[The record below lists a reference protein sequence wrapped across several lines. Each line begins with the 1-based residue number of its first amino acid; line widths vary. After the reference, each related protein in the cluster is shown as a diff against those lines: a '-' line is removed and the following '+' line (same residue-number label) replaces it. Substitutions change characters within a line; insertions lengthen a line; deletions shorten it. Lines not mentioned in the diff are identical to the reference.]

1 MKKNM
6 NAKLYTPLPLRE
18 GFLPCKRPSAE
29 RGVGLFSLLLILL
42 ISCKQEDD
50 TIVYQQ
56 SRRWV
61 EKTVAVVAP
70 MSADAATK
78 ARFERTAQWFL
89 DNFHQAQLHDT
100 LCIDLKLEWH
110 DELTEDLTRLGQ
122 ELGQRE
128 DVMAVIGPFGNDGV
142 ALLASGCQSTH
153 KPVIA
158 PTATSEEIIR
168 RFAVGTAGVENK
180 EPFLWSLTETDITFC
195 EVLMNMYASFV
206 KTLEYGPD
214 TSTPAALF
222 SPNDSYGRTFYDWGP
237 YQAEEMGI
245 PFSHNEQYTSDA
257 DLRQRMKAYYDEL
270 DRLPSFGSLL
280 TGNFCVIETTKQ
292 LLDMA
297 RLRMEWWG
305 KNPDEPMADEG
316 KDDNQ
321 QMLEA
326 WGRTWFAF
334 SNLTQESLDALG
346 QQARDV
352 LQYYQGF
359 SPYADPSTGFEISY
373 EVKFGNKPTFAEC
386 KFYDALMLVAFAA
399 SYAEHN
405 TTAEANSC
413 VPSVAS
419 DQRSS
424 ASLSTLHSSLNNAI
438 IAITTPKS
446 SQTSGATWNETA
458 MELYL
463 KAMEQG
469 QLMDFIGASGDIRF
483 DSETYTSA
491 LHTTYVHWQIQDG
504 KIHHRNYLSSDGSR
518 RTGQTMAAWN
528 WLVQNTEE
536 EFAKSAEN
544 KDAAIQYP
552 ALTDQYAVLVQGS
565 HGWNNYRH
573 QADVLSMYQLLRK
586 NGFDDDHIIL
596 IIDKALAT
604 DPKNPEPGIIRASD
618 DGPDLLANAVIDYD
632 NATLM
637 PIDICN
643 ILLGK
648 APKAPP
654 SSPEGDTIVPSD
666 RKTIE
671 APSGAV
677 GGASGASGAPNIL
690 LFWSGHGHNKT
701 SNGVDELAWLDA
713 DYGQGMTAAKFKE
726 TITQMQA
733 AGLYR
738 KMLILM
744 EPCFSEAII
753 SPLVGIPGVL
763 AMSSSGRYEQSF
775 ADNWSSTLGVWRC
788 DRFTRNLVT
797 HLSAVLGNLSLG
809 YAAIPADAPTRSLSP
824 VEESPSTYRDLYL
837 YCAQHTLGSHV
848 HIVNSAHFGNLYST
862 GPSEFCKYLR

>member
-1 MKKNM
+1 MEDVRWKM
-6 NAKLYTPLPLRE
+6 WLCVA
-18 GFLPCKRPSAE
+18 
-29 RGVGLFSLLLILL
+29 LFTIHCSLFT
-42 ISCKQEDD
+42 SCKQEDD

-61 EKTVAVVAP
+61 EKTVVVVAP
-70 MSADAATK
+70 TSADATTK
-78 ARFERTAQWFL
+78 LRFERTAQWFL

-122 ELGQRE
+122 QLGERE
-128 DVMAVIGPFGNDGV
+128 DVMAVIGPFSNDGV
-142 ALLASGCQSTH
+142 ALLAPGCQPTH

-168 RFAVGTAGVENK
+168 RFAVGTAGVANK

-206 KTLEYGPD
+206 KTLEHGPE

-245 PFSHNEQYTSDA
+245 SFSHNEQYMSDA

-270 DRLPSFGSLL
+270 PTFGSFV
-280 TGNFCVIETTKQ
+280 TGNFCVIETMKQ

-305 KNPDEPMADEG
+305 EDPDKPMSEEG

-321 QMLEA
+321 QMFEA

-359 SPYADPSTGFEISY
+359 SPYADPSTGFEVSY

-386 KFYDALMLVAFAA
+386 KFYDALMLAGFAA

-405 TTAEANSC
+405 PTAEPNS
-413 VPSVAS
+413 
-419 DQRSS
+419 Q
-424 ASLSTLHSSLNNAI
+424 LSI
-438 IAITTPKS
+438 IHFQFNDAVVKITTPHA
-446 SQTSGATWNETA
+446 QQLSGAAWSTTS

-463 KAMEQG
+463 SALEQG
-469 QLMDFIGASGDIRF
+469 RLMDFIGASGEIRF

-504 KIHHRNYLSSDGSR
+504 KIQHRNYLSSDGSY
-518 RTGQTMAAWN
+518 RTGSTMAAWN
-528 WLVQNTEE
+528 WLVQNAEE

-544 KDAAIQYP
+544 KDAGIQYP

-573 QADVLSMYQLLRK
+573 QADVLNVYQLLRK
-586 NGFDDDHIIL
+586 NGYDDDHIIL

-604 DPKNPEPGIIRASD
+604 DSKNPEAGIIRAAD
-618 DGPDLLANAVIDYD
+618 DGPDLMVNAMIDYD
-632 NATLM
+632 NATLN
-637 PIDICN
+637 PGDISN
-643 ILLGK
+643 ILLGNQT
-648 APKAPP
+648 ATTPVVLPKDA
-654 SSPEGDTIVPSD
+654 GQNV
-666 RKTIE
+666 
-671 APSGAV
+671 
-677 GGASGASGAPNIL
+677 L
-690 LFWSGHGHNKT
+690 LFWSGHGHNKA
-701 SNGVDELAWLDA
+701 SNGVDELAWRNT
-713 DYGQGMTAAKFKE
+713 DYGQGMTANKLKE
-726 TITQMQA
+726 TISQMQA
-733 AGLYR
+733 GGHYR
-738 KMLILM
+738 KLLVLT
-744 EPCFSEAII
+744 EPCFSEAVIT
-753 SPLVGIPGVL
+753 PLVGIQGVL
-763 AMSSSGRYEQSF
+763 AMSSAGRYEQSF

-788 DRFTRNLVT
+788 DRFSRNIVT
-797 HLSAVLGNLSLG
+797 HLSAN
-809 YAAIPADAPTRSLSP
+809 
-824 VEESPSTYRDLYL
+824 PSTTYRDLYL

-848 HIVNSAHFGNLYST
+848 HVVNSSHFGNLYTT
-862 GPSEFCKYLR
+862 GPREFFAK

>member
-1 MKKNM
+1 MEDVRWKM
-6 NAKLYTPLPLRE
+6 WLCVA
-18 GFLPCKRPSAE
+18 
-29 RGVGLFSLLLILL
+29 LFTIHCSLFT
-42 ISCKQEDD
+42 SCKQEDD

-61 EKTVAVVAP
+61 EKTVVVVAP
-70 MSADAATK
+70 TSADATTK
-78 ARFERTAQWFL
+78 LRFERTAQWFL

-122 ELGQRE
+122 QLGERE
-128 DVMAVIGPFGNDGV
+128 DVMAVIGPFSNDGV
-142 ALLASGCQSTH
+142 ALLAPGCQPTH

-168 RFAVGTAGVENK
+168 RFAVGTAGVANK

-206 KTLEYGPD
+206 KTLEHGPE

-245 PFSHNEQYTSDA
+245 SFSHNEQYMSDA

-270 DRLPSFGSLL
+270 PTFGSFV
-280 TGNFCVIETTKQ
+280 TGNFCVIETMKQ

-305 KNPDEPMADEG
+305 EDPDKPMSEEG

-321 QMLEA
+321 QMFEA

-359 SPYADPSTGFEISY
+359 SPYADPSTGFEVSY

-386 KFYDALMLVAFAA
+386 KFYDALMLAGFAA

-405 TTAEANSC
+405 PTAEPNS
-413 VPSVAS
+413 
-419 DQRSS
+419 Q
-424 ASLSTLHSSLNNAI
+424 LSI
-438 IAITTPKS
+438 INFQFNDAVVKITTPHA
-446 SQTSGATWNETA
+446 QQLSGAAWSTTS

-463 KAMEQG
+463 SALEQG
-469 QLMDFIGASGDIRF
+469 RLMDFIGASGEIRF

-504 KIHHRNYLSSDGSR
+504 KIQHRNYLSSDGSY
-518 RTGQTMAAWN
+518 RTGSTMAAWN
-528 WLVQNTEE
+528 WLVQNAEE

-544 KDAAIQYP
+544 KDAGIQYP

-573 QADVLSMYQLLRK
+573 QADVLNVYQLLRK
-586 NGFDDDHIIL
+586 NGYDDDHIIL

-604 DPKNPEPGIIRASD
+604 DSKNPEAGIIRAAD
-618 DGPDLLANAVIDYD
+618 DGPDLMVNAMIDYD
-632 NATLM
+632 NATLN
-637 PIDICN
+637 PGDISN
-643 ILLGK
+643 ILLGNQT
-648 APKAPP
+648 ATTPVVLPKDA
-654 SSPEGDTIVPSD
+654 GQNV
-666 RKTIE
+666 
-671 APSGAV
+671 
-677 GGASGASGAPNIL
+677 L
-690 LFWSGHGHNKT
+690 LFWSGHGHNKA
-701 SNGVDELAWLDA
+701 SNGVDELAWRNT
-713 DYGQGMTAAKFKE
+713 DYGQGMTANKLKE
-726 TITQMQA
+726 TISQMQA
-733 AGLYR
+733 GGHYR
-738 KMLILM
+738 KLLVLT
-744 EPCFSEAII
+744 EPCFSEAVIT
-753 SPLVGIPGVL
+753 PLVGIQGVL
-763 AMSSSGRYEQSF
+763 AMSSAGRYEQSF

-788 DRFTRNLVT
+788 DRFSRNIVT
-797 HLSAVLGNLSLG
+797 HLSAN
-809 YAAIPADAPTRSLSP
+809 
-824 VEESPSTYRDLYL
+824 PSTTYRDLYL

-848 HIVNSAHFGNLYST
+848 HVVNSSHFGNLYTT
-862 GPSEFCKYLR
+862 GPREFFAK